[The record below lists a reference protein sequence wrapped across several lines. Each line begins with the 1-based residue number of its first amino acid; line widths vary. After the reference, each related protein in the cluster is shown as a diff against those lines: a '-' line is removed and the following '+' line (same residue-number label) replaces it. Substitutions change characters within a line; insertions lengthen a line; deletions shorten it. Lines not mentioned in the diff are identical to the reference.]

1 MAKQMKNRATTRSR
15 CLAISKTRQHNGLI
29 NDADNPQCVNGS
41 EVKEKKKK
49 EKEKKE
55 KKEGRNAL

>member
-29 NDADNPQCVNGS
+29 NDADNLQCVNGS
-41 EVKEKKKK
+41 EVKEKK

-55 KKEGRNAL
+55 KKEGKNAL